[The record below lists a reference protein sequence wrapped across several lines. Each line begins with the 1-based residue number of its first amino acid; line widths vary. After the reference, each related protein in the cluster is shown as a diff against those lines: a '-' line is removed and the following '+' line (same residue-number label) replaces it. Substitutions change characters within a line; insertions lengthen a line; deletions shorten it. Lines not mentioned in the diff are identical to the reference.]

1 MTQAFQS
8 PGFAALAADRAVETR
23 LVDERWQAVAWDLS
37 TDRRRV
43 VTDRPEG
50 VHLSEIEP
58 DGDAIWWFDAD
69 SAGEGRWRREPFTG
83 AADDS
88 GGTDGSGTP
97 NRSGT
102 ANGPGTAD
110 GEALHGVPPGRAY
123 GVAFDRTGALAA
135 VAVGV
140 DGASHCYVG
149 PPAGEARLIG
159 SVPGYLG
166 LADLSPDGRLL
177 ALGGRP
183 DGDDAVVLWPTDAQ
197 AAPRAGGRTDSP
209 AARPLRLA
217 GDRRLR
223 LWPIEFN
230 PLALLE
236 PELLLVVEEDERYT
250 VATWRAGPGLRRCP
264 GLSFDS
270 QISAGWYRGPRG
282 VLIQHEQA
290 GRSRLLVA
298 DLGPRPGR
306 TAPQQEAPQQEAPQQ
321 GAPQRP
327 VDRRPAAQAPP
338 VREIRTPGGTIHDL
352 SCAPDGTLHCVWS
365 RESTPPR
372 PLVLRPGAEN
382 AHHLDPDQDD
392 TSRSRRWT
400 PRPYGRIHSF
410 VSTPAGRGPWPTLF
424 LVHGGPATHDRDS
437 YDPRVNAL
445 VGRGYAVVRTNYR
458 GSTGY
463 GARWQHEY
471 GHRVGLAQI
480 EDLAAVRAEL
490 VADGTALAE
499 RTGLCGFSWGGY
511 LTLLAMGAQPELWSL
526 GMAAQPIADYPAAY
540 RATTPALRELDRQLF
555 GGTPDEVPER
565 YRAADPRSYVHR
577 VRSPVLL
584 VASRT
589 DERCPPDQVAR
600 YAADL
605 RRRAVPHELLWVD
618 GGHYSRRTAD
628 HRSVLAAMVRFA
640 EHAWPAPLPRSPR
653 GDRPEAPA
661 EPMEG
666 GEQP

>member
-23 LVDERWQAVAWDLS
+23 LVDERWQAVAWDLR
-37 TDRRRV
+37 TGRRRV

-58 DGDAIWWFDAD
+58 DGDAVWWFDAD
-69 SAGEGRWRREPFTG
+69 HAGEGRWRREPF
-83 AADDS
+83 A
-88 GGTDGSGTP
+88 GGP
-97 NRSGT
+97 
-102 ANGPGTAD
+102 A
-110 GEALHGVPPGRAY
+110 GEALHGVPRGRAY

-159 SVPGYLG
+159 SAPGYLG

-177 ALGGRP
+177 ALAGQP
-183 DGDDAVVLWPTDAQ
+183 DGDDAVVLWPT
-197 AAPRAGGRTDSP
+197 
-209 AARPLRLA
+209 AARADDETDGSAHGLPGARPDGPLRIA
-217 GDRRLR
+217 GNRGLR

-230 PLALLE
+230 PLAVPE
-236 PELLLVVEEDERYT
+236 PELLLVVEEEERYT
-250 VATWRAGPGLRRCP
+250 LATWSADTGLRRHP
-264 GLSFDS
+264 GLSFDA
-270 QISAGWYRGPRG
+270 QITAGWYQGPRG
-282 VLIQHEQA
+282 VLIQHERA
-290 GRSRLLVA
+290 GRSRLLLA
-298 DLGPRPGR
+298 DLDPPDGPGA
-306 TAPQQEAPQQEAPQQ
+306 TARRAARKQEGTRQETAWQGTGDQEPEPARRAPS
-321 GAPQRP
+321 
-327 VDRRPAAQAPP
+327 
-338 VREIRTPGGTIHDL
+338 VRGISTPGGTIHDL

-372 PLVLRPGAEN
+372 PLVLRPGTEV
-382 AHHLDPDQDD
+382 AHHPGPDHDG
-392 TSRSRRWT
+392 TSRTRRWT
-400 PRPYGRIHSF
+400 TRPYGRIHSF
-410 VSTPAGRGPWPTLF
+410 VSTPAGPGPWPTLF

-437 YDPRVNAL
+437 YDPRVNVL
-445 VGRGYAVVRTNYR
+445 VEQGYAVVRTNYR

-480 EDLAAVRAEL
+480 EDLAAVRADL

-511 LTLLAMGAQPELWSL
+511 LALLAMGAQPDLWSL

-540 RATTPALRELDRQLF
+540 RTTTPALRALDRQLF

-565 YRAADPRSYVHR
+565 YRAADPRSYVHQ

-605 RRRAVPHELLWVD
+605 GRLAVPHELLWVD

-628 HRSVLAAMVRFA
+628 HRSVLTAMVRFA
-640 EHAWPAPLPRSPR
+640 RRSWPAPLPRPPR
-653 GDRPEAPA
+653 GDRPGVPA
-661 EPMEG
+661 ESMEG

>member
-23 LVDERWQAVAWDLS
+23 LVEERWQAVAWDLG
-37 TDRRRV
+37 TGRRRV

-58 DGDAIWWFDAD
+58 DGEAIWWFDAD
-69 SAGEGRWRREPFTG
+69 SAGEGRWWREPFAGGTG
-83 AADDS
+83 GAGGA
-88 GGTDGSGTP
+88 GGTDGTG
-97 NRSGT
+97 G
-102 ANGPGTAD
+102 A
-110 GEALHGVPPGRAY
+110 ALHGVPPGRAY

-149 PPAGEARLIG
+149 PPAGEARLVG
-159 SVPGYLG
+159 SAPGYLS

-183 DGDDAVVLWPTDAQ
+183 DGDDSVVLWPTDTRPDAQ
-197 AAPRAGGRTDSP
+197 HDTPVDG
-209 AARPLRLA
+209 PLRLA
-217 GDRRLR
+217 GNRRLR

-230 PLALLE
+230 PLAVHE
-236 PELLLVVEEDERYT
+236 PELLLVAEEDERYT
-250 VATWRAGPGLRRCP
+250 VATWRASTGLRRHP

-270 QISAGWYRGPRG
+270 QISAGWYQGPRG
-282 VLIQHEQA
+282 VLIQHERA
-290 GRSRLLVA
+290 GRSRLLLA
-298 DLGPRPGR
+298 DLDPPPG
-306 TAPQQEAPQQEAPQQ
+306 QEATRVQTHVQAHAQSRVQSHAQPRVQE
-321 GAPQRP
+321 
-327 VDRRPAAQAPP
+327 
-338 VREIRTPGGTIHDL
+338 ISTPGGTIHDL

-372 PLVLRPGAEN
+372 PLVLRPGTAT
-382 AHHLDPDQDD
+382 ADHPDPDGGD
-392 TSRSRRWT
+392 TSRTRRWT

-410 VSTPAGRGPWPTLF
+410 VSTPAGPGPWPTLF

-445 VGRGYAVVRTNYR
+445 VDRGYAVVRTNYR

-511 LTLLAMGAQPELWSL
+511 LALLAMGAQPELWSL
-526 GMAAQPIADYPAAY
+526 GMAAQPIADYPATY
-540 RATTPALRELDRQLF
+540 RTTTPALRELDRQLF

-565 YRAADPRSYVHR
+565 YRAADPRTYVHQ

-605 RRRAVPHELLWVD
+605 RRLAVPHELLWVD

-640 EHAWPAPLPRSPR
+640 EHAWPPPLPPPPR
-653 GDRPEAPA
+653 GDRPGVPA
-661 EPMEG
+661 ESMEG

>member
-1 MTQAFQS
+1 MSQAFQS

-23 LVDERWQAVAWDLS
+23 LVEERWQAVAWDLG
-37 TDRRRV
+37 TGRRRV
-43 VTDRPEG
+43 VTDRPGG

-58 DGDAIWWFDAD
+58 DGGAIWWFDAD
-69 SAGEGRWRREPFTG
+69 STGEGRWRREPFAGG
-83 AADDS
+83 A
-88 GGTDGSGTP
+88 G
-97 NRSGT
+97 
-102 ANGPGTAD
+102 
-110 GEALHGVPPGRAY
+110 GEALHGVPAGRAY

-140 DGASHCYVG
+140 DDASHCYVG

-159 SVPGYLG
+159 SAPGYLS

-177 ALGGRP
+177 ALSGQP
-183 DGDDAVVLWPTDAQ
+183 DGDDAVVLRSTDA
-197 AAPRAGGRTDSP
+197 RAGG
-209 AARPLRLA
+209 PLRLP
-217 GDRRLR
+217 GNHRVR

-230 PLALLE
+230 PLAPLE
-236 PELLLVVEEDERYT
+236 PELLLVVEEDDRYT
-250 VATWRAGPGLRRCP
+250 VATWRAGTGLRRHP
-264 GLSFDS
+264 LLSFDS
-270 QISAGWYRGPRG
+270 QITAGWYQGPRG
-282 VLIQHEQA
+282 VLIQHERA
-290 GRSRLLVA
+290 GRSRLLRAELDPPSTARGPA
-298 DLGPRPGR
+298 D
-306 TAPQQEAPQQEAPQQ
+306 
-321 GAPQRP
+321 
-327 VDRRPAAQAPP
+327 QAPP
-338 VREIRTPGGTIHDL
+338 AREISTPGGTIHDL

-372 PLVLRPGAEN
+372 PLVLRPGTPDA
-382 AHHLDPDQDD
+382 ADDPGPDD
-392 TSRSRRWT
+392 GDASRTRRWT

-410 VSTPAGRGPWPTLF
+410 VSTPAGDGPWPTLF

-437 YDPRVNAL
+437 YDPRVNVL
-445 VGRGYAVVRTNYR
+445 VEQGYAVVRTNYR

-463 GARWQHEY
+463 GARWQHDY

-511 LTLLAMGAQPELWSL
+511 LALLAMGAQPELWSL

-540 RATTPALRELDRQLF
+540 RTTTPALRELDRQLF

-589 DERCPPDQVAR
+589 DERCPPEQVAR

-605 RRRAVPHELLWVD
+605 RRLAVPHELLWVD

-640 EHAWPAPLPRSPR
+640 GHAWSPPLPRAPR
-653 GDRPEAPA
+653 GGRPEGPVDPA
-661 EPMEG
+661 EG

>member
-23 LVDERWQAVAWDLS
+23 LVEERWQAVAWDLR
-37 TDRRRV
+37 TGRRRV

-83 AADDS
+83 GA
-88 GGTDGSGTP
+88 G
-97 NRSGT
+97 
-102 ANGPGTAD
+102 
-110 GEALHGVPPGRAY
+110 GEALHGVPRGRAY

-140 DGASHCYVG
+140 DGDSHCYVG
-149 PPAGEARLIG
+149 PPAGEARPIG
-159 SVPGYLG
+159 SAPGYLS

-183 DGDDAVVLWPTDAQ
+183 DGDDAVVLWPTDAEES
-197 AAPRAGGRTDSP
+197 PRADG
-209 AARPLRLA
+209 PLRLA
-217 GDRRLR
+217 GHGRLR

-230 PLALLE
+230 PLAAAE

-250 VATWRAGPGLRRCP
+250 VATWRAGAGLRGYP

-270 QISAGWYRGPRG
+270 QISAGWYRGPRE
-282 VLIQHEQA
+282 VLIQHERA
-290 GRSRLLVA
+290 GRSRLLLA
-298 DLGPRPGR
+298 DLGP
-306 TAPQQEAPQQEAPQQ
+306 
-321 GAPQRP
+321 
-327 VDRRPAAQAPP
+327 PAAPAGADELPCP
-338 VREIRTPGGTIHDL
+338 VREISTPGGTIHDL

-372 PLVLRPGAEN
+372 PLVLRPDAE
-382 AHHLDPDQDD
+382 AADQPDPDGGDL
-392 TSRSRRWT
+392 SRSRRWT

-410 VSTPAGRGPWPTLF
+410 VSTPAGPGPWPTLF

-437 YDPRVNAL
+437 YDPRVNVL
-445 VGRGYAVVRTNYR
+445 VDHGYAVVRTNYR

-511 LTLLAMGAQPELWSL
+511 LTLLAMGAQPRLWSL

-540 RATTPALRELDRQLF
+540 RTTTPALRELDRQLF

-565 YRAADPRSYVHR
+565 YRAADPRSYVHQ

-589 DERCPPDQVAR
+589 DERCPPEQVAR

-605 RRRAVPHELLWVD
+605 RRLTVPHELLWVD

-640 EHAWPAPLPRSPR
+640 GQAWSAPLPRAPR
-653 GDRPEAPA
+653 GDRPEGSVQ
-661 EPMEG
+661 PMEG

>member
-23 LVDERWQAVAWDLS
+23 LVEERWQAVAWDRR

-58 DGDAIWWFDAD
+58 DGEAIWWFDSD
-69 SAGEGRWRREPFTG
+69 GAGEGRWWREPFMGG
-83 AADDS
+83 A
-88 GGTDGSGTP
+88 
-97 NRSGT
+97 R
-102 ANGPGTAD
+102 GP
-110 GEALHGVPPGRAY
+110 ALHGVPPGRAY

-135 VAVGV
+135 VAVGTG
-140 DGASHCYVG
+140 DASHCYVG
-149 PPAGEARLIG
+149 PPAGEARPIG
-159 SVPGYLG
+159 SAPGYLG

-177 ALGGRP
+177 ALAGRP
-183 DGDDAVVLWPTDAQ
+183 DGDDAVLLWPTDSTPPG
-197 AAPRAGGRTDSP
+197 APDSAP
-209 AARPLRLA
+209 EGATRLA
-217 GDRRLR
+217 GSSRLR

-230 PLALLE
+230 PLAVHE
-236 PELLLVVEEDERYT
+236 PELLLVIEEDERYS
-250 VATWRAGPGLRRCP
+250 VATWRAASGLRRHP
-264 GLSFDS
+264 ELSFDS
-270 QISAGWYRGPRG
+270 QISAGWYGGPHG
-282 VLIQHEQA
+282 VLIQHERA
-290 GRSRLLVA
+290 GRSRLLLA
-298 DLGPRPGR
+298 DLGPPVEPSSP
-306 TAPQQEAPQQEAPQQ
+306 APA
-321 GAPQRP
+321 
-327 VDRRPAAQAPP
+327 
-338 VREIRTPGGTIHDL
+338 REIGTPGGTIHDL

-372 PLVLRPGAEN
+372 PLVLRPGAEEP
-382 AHHLDPDQDD
+382 HHHAPDHAPEPADD
-392 TSRSRRWT
+392 TRRSRRWT

-410 VSTPAGRGPWPTLF
+410 VTTPAGPGPWPTLF

-445 VGRGYAVVRTNYR
+445 VGHGYAVVRTNYR

-463 GARWQHEY
+463 GPGWQHDY

-490 VADGTALAE
+490 VADGTARAD

-511 LTLLAMGAQPELWSL
+511 LTLLALGAQPELWTL
-526 GMAAQPIADYPAAY
+526 GMAAQPIADYPATY
-540 RATTPALRELDRQLF
+540 RTTTPALREVDRQLF

-589 DERCPPDQVAR
+589 DERCPPEQVAG

-605 RRRAVPHELLWVD
+605 HRLAVPHELLWVD

-628 HRSVLAAMVRFA
+628 HRSVLEAMVRFA
-640 EHAWPAPLPRSPR
+640 GLAWPAPLPRTPR
-653 GDRPEAPA
+653 GGRPGAPTD
-661 EPMEG
+661 PMEG

>member
-8 PGFAALAADRAVETR
+8 PGFAALAGDRAVETR
-23 LVDERWQAVAWDLS
+23 LVDERWQAVAWDLG
-37 TDRRRV
+37 TGRRRV

-69 SAGEGRWRREPFTG
+69 GAGEGRWRREPFAG
-83 AADDS
+83 GS
-88 GGTDGSGTP
+88 GGSG
-97 NRSGT
+97 
-102 ANGPGTAD
+102 
-110 GEALHGVPPGRAY
+110 GEALHGVPRGRAY

-135 VAVGV
+135 VVVGV
-140 DGASHCYVG
+140 DGGSHCYLG
-149 PPAGEARLIG
+149 PPGGEARLIG
-159 SVPGYLG
+159 SAPGYLS

-177 ALGGRP
+177 VLGGRP
-183 DGDDAVVLWPTDAQ
+183 DGDDAVVLLPADAR
-197 AAPRAGGRTDSP
+197 AAG
-209 AARPLRLA
+209 PLRLA
-217 GDRRLR
+217 GHRRRR

-230 PLALLE
+230 PLAALE
-236 PELLLVVEEDERYT
+236 PELLVVVEEDERYT
-250 VATWRAGPGLRRCP
+250 VATWRAGAGLTGYP

-270 QISAGWYRGPRG
+270 QISAGWYQGPRG
-282 VLIQHEQA
+282 VLIQHERA
-290 GRSRLLVA
+290 GRSRLLLA
-298 DLGPRPGR
+298 DLDPAAGRAPKRQGTAGPG
-306 TAPQQEAPQQEAPQQ
+306 TV
-321 GAPQRP
+321 G
-327 VDRRPAAQAPP
+327 RRPAGHDPSEQSPPAQ
-338 VREIRTPGGTIHDL
+338 EISTPGGTIHDL

-372 PLVLRPGAEN
+372 LLVLRPGTSVA
-382 AHHLDPDQDD
+382 PDLEADRGD
-392 TSRSRRWT
+392 ISRSRRWT
-400 PRPYGRIHSF
+400 PRPYGPIHSF
-410 VSTPAGRGPWPTLF
+410 VSTPAGQGPWPTLF

-445 VGRGYAVVRTNYR
+445 VDQGYAVVRTNYR

-511 LTLLAMGAQPELWSL
+511 LTLLALGAQPDLWSL
-526 GMAAQPIADYPAAY
+526 GMAAQPIADYPAVY
-540 RATTPALRELDRQLF
+540 RTTTPALRELDRQLF

-565 YRAADPRSYVHR
+565 YRAADPRAYVR
-577 VRSPVLL
+577 QVRSPVLL

-589 DERCPPDQVAR
+589 DERCPPEQVAG
-600 YAADL
+600 YADDL
-605 RRRAVPHELLWVD
+605 RRLAVPHELLWVD

-640 EHAWPAPLPRSPR
+640 GHAWPAPLPRTPR

-661 EPMEG
+661 DPLEG

>member
-23 LVDERWQAVAWDLS
+23 LVDDRWQAVAWDLG
-37 TDRRRV
+37 TGRRRV
-43 VTDRPEG
+43 VTDRPGG

-58 DGDAIWWFDAD
+58 DGGAIWWFDAD
-69 SAGEGRWRREPFTG
+69 AAGEGRWLREPFAG
-83 AADDS
+83 GEPGGEAD
-88 GGTDGSGTP
+88 GGTAG
-97 NRSGT
+97 
-102 ANGPGTAD
+102 
-110 GEALHGVPPGRAY
+110 GEALHGVPRGRPY

-140 DGASHCYVG
+140 DGVSHCYVG
-149 PPAGEARLIG
+149 PPAGEARPVA
-159 SVPGYLG
+159 SAPGYLS

-183 DGDDAVVLWPTDAQ
+183 DGDDAVVLWPTE
-197 AAPRAGGRTDSP
+197 
-209 AARPLRLA
+209 ARPEARTRAWPGAPQRLA
-217 GDRRLR
+217 GNRRLR

-230 PLALLE
+230 PLALRE
-236 PELLLVVEEDERYT
+236 PELLLVVEQDERYA
-250 VATWRAGPGLRRCP
+250 VATWRAGEGLRRYP
-264 GLSFDS
+264 GLSFDTE
-270 QISAGWYRGPRG
+270 ISAGWYRGPRG

-290 GRSRLLVA
+290 GRSRLLLA
-298 DLGPRPGR
+298 DLGPPAGR
-306 TAPQQEAPQQEAPQQ
+306 GTPE
-321 GAPQRP
+321 
-327 VDRRPAAQAPP
+327 
-338 VREIRTPGGTIHDL
+338 REPSARELRTPGGTIHDL
-352 SCAPDGTLHCVWS
+352 SSAPDGTLHCVWS

-372 PLVLRPGAEN
+372 PLVLRPGTEPADDSAPER
-382 AHHLDPDQDD
+382 DD
-392 TSRSRRWT
+392 TSRTRRWT

-410 VSTPAGRGPWPTLF
+410 VSTPAGPGPWPTLF

-445 VGRGYAVVRTNYR
+445 VGEGYAVVRTNYR

-511 LTLLAMGAQPELWSL
+511 LALLALGAQPELWSL

-540 RATTPALRELDRQLF
+540 RGTTPALRELDRQLF
-555 GGTPDEVPER
+555 GGTPEEVPER

-605 RRRAVPHELLWVD
+605 SRLAVPHELLWVD

-640 EHAWPAPLPRSPR
+640 GRAWPAPAPRTPR
-653 GDRPEAPA
+653 GDRPGGPA
-661 EPMEG
+661 EPVEG

>member
-8 PGFAALAADRAVETR
+8 PGFAALAAGRAVETR
-23 LVDERWQAVAWDLS
+23 LVEERWQAVAWDLG
-37 TDRRRV
+37 TGLRRV
-43 VTDRPEG
+43 VTDRPDG

-69 SAGEGRWRREPFTG
+69 GAGEGRWRRTPFTG
-83 AADDS
+83 AAN
-88 GGTDGSGTP
+88 GAAQHDG
-97 NRSGT
+97 
-102 ANGPGTAD
+102 ALH
-110 GEALHGVPPGRAY
+110 GEALHGVPRGRAY

-140 DGASHCYVG
+140 GDTSHCYVG
-149 PPAGEARLIG
+149 PPTGRARLIG
-159 SVPGYLG
+159 SAPGYLG

-183 DGDDAVVLWPTDAQ
+183 DGDDAVVLWPAD
-197 AAPRAGGRTDSP
+197 
-209 AARPLRLA
+209 ARPDAPA
-217 GDRRLR
+217 GAPLTLPGDGRLR

-230 PLALLE
+230 PRALRE
-236 PELLLVVEEDERYT
+236 PELLLVAEEDERYT
-250 VATWRAGPGLRRCP
+250 VATWRADEGLRRYP
-264 GLSFDS
+264 EPAFDA
-270 QISAGWYRGPRG
+270 QISAGWYGGPRG
-282 VLIQHEQA
+282 VLIQHERA
-290 GRSRLLVA
+290 GRSRLLLA
-298 DLGPRPGR
+298 DLGP
-306 TAPQQEAPQQEAPQQ
+306 
-321 GAPQRP
+321 
-327 VDRRPAAQAPP
+327 PAGQPPP
-338 VREIRTPGGTIHDL
+338 VREVRTPGGTIHDL

-372 PLVLRPGAEN
+372 PLVLRPGEEPADLPGPERED
-382 AHHLDPDQDD
+382 A
-392 TSRSRRWT
+392 SRSARWT

-410 VSTPAGRGPWPTLF
+410 VSAPAGPGPWPTLF

-445 VGRGYAVVRTNYR
+445 VGQGYAVVRSNYR

-463 GARWQHEY
+463 GARWQHDY

-511 LTLLAMGAQPELWSL
+511 LALLAMGAQPELWSL

-540 RATTPALRELDRQLF
+540 RTTTPALRELDRELF
-555 GGTPDEVPER
+555 GGTPEEVPER
-565 YRAADPRSYVHR
+565 YRAADPRSYVHQ

-589 DERCPPDQVAR
+589 DERCPPGQVAR

-605 RRRAVPHELLWVD
+605 RRLSVPHELLWVD

-640 EHAWPAPLPRSPR
+640 GRAWPAPLPRAPR
-653 GDRPEAPA
+653 GDRPEGSA
-661 EPMEG
+661 ESSEG

>member
-8 PGFAALAADRAVETR
+8 PGFAALAAGRAVETR
-23 LVDERWQAVAWDLS
+23 LVEERWQAVAWDVEAG
-37 TDRRRV
+37 RRRV
-43 VTDRPEG
+43 VTDRPDG

-58 DGDAIWWFDAD
+58 DGGAIWWFDAD
-69 SAGEGRWRREPFTG
+69 SAGEGRWRREPF
-83 AADDS
+83 A
-88 GGTDGSGTP
+88 GGT
-97 NRSGT
+97 
-102 ANGPGTAD
+102 A
-110 GEALHGVPPGRAY
+110 GEALHGVPRGRPY

-140 DGASHCYVG
+140 GGDSRCYLG
-149 PPAGEARLIG
+149 PPSGEARLVG
-159 SVPGYLG
+159 SAPGYLS

-177 ALGGRP
+177 ALGGSP
-183 DGDDAVVLWPTDAQ
+183 DGDDAVVLWPTGTGAD
-197 AAPRAGGRTDSP
+197 G
-209 AARPLRLA
+209 PLRLP
-217 GDRRLR
+217 GDGGTR

-230 PLALLE
+230 PFAVLE
-236 PELLLVVEEDERYT
+236 PELLLVVEEDERYA
-250 VATWRAGPGLRRCP
+250 VATWRAGAGLRRYP

-282 VLIQHEQA
+282 VLVQHERA
-290 GRSRLLVA
+290 GRSRLLLAELPAGVSTDPSPDVSA
-298 DLGPRPGR
+298 GLSPDVPVGLSPDVPARFPAEPG
-306 TAPQQEAPQQEAPQQ
+306 
-321 GAPQRP
+321 
-327 VDRRPAAQAPP
+327 AAGQAPP
-338 VREIRTPGGTIHDL
+338 VRELRTPGGTIHDL
-352 SCAPDGTLHCVWS
+352 SCAPDGALHCVWS

-372 PLVLRPGAEN
+372 PLVLRPGGEPADHPGLE
-382 AHHLDPDQDD
+382 QDD
-392 TSRSRRWT
+392 PGQDGPEQDGTSRSPRWT

-445 VGRGYAVVRTNYR
+445 VGEGYAVVRTNYR

-490 VADGTALAE
+490 VADGTALAG

-511 LTLLAMGAQPELWSL
+511 LALLALGAQPELWSL

-540 RATTPALRELDRQLF
+540 RTTTPALRELDRRLF

-565 YRAADPRSYVHR
+565 YRAADPRSYVHQ

-589 DERCPPDQVAR
+589 DERCPPGQVAR

-605 RRRAVPHELLWVD
+605 RRLAVPHELLWVD

-640 EHAWPAPLPRSPR
+640 GQAWPAPLPRTPR
-653 GDRPEAPA
+653 GDRSEVPA
-661 EPMEG
+661 ELTEG

>member
-1 MTQAFQS
+1 MSQAFQS
-8 PGFAALAADRAVETR
+8 PGFAALAAGRAVETR
-23 LVDERWQAVAWDLS
+23 LVDDRWQAVAWDLG
-37 TDRRRV
+37 TGRRRV
-43 VTDRPEG
+43 VTDRPGG

-58 DGDAIWWFDAD
+58 DGGAIWWFDAD
-69 SAGEGRWRREPFTG
+69 GAGVGRWRREPFAGG
-83 AADDS
+83 A
-88 GGTDGSGTP
+88 G
-97 NRSGT
+97 
-102 ANGPGTAD
+102 
-110 GEALHGVPPGRAY
+110 GEALPGVPPGRAY

-140 DGASHCYVG
+140 EDASYCYVG
-149 PPAGEARLIG
+149 PPAGAARPIG
-159 SVPGYLG
+159 AVPGYLG

-177 ALGGRP
+177 ALGGQP
-183 DGDDAVVLWPTDAQ
+183 DGDDAVVLWPTGA
-197 AAPRAGGRTDSP
+197 RAGD
-209 AARPLRLA
+209 PLRL
-217 GDRRLR
+217 GGNGGSR

-230 PLALLE
+230 PLAATE

-250 VATWRAGPGLRRCP
+250 VATWRADTGLRRHP

-270 QISAGWYRGPRG
+270 QISAGWYRGPRE
-282 VLIQHEQA
+282 VLVQHERA
-290 GRSRLLVA
+290 GRSRLLLA
-298 DLGPRPGR
+298 DLGPPARPR
-306 TAPQQEAPQQEAPQQ
+306 ST
-321 GAPQRP
+321 GA
-327 VDRRPAAQAPP
+327 
-338 VREIRTPGGTIHDL
+338 REIRTPGGTIHDL

-372 PLVLRPGAEN
+372 PLVLRPGTEA
-382 AHHLDPDQDD
+382 AGHPGPDRDD
-392 TSRSRRWT
+392 TVRSRRWT
-400 PRPYGRIHSF
+400 PRSYGRIHSF
-410 VSTPAGRGPWPTLF
+410 VSTPAGPGPWPVLF

-445 VGRGYAVVRTNYR
+445 VDHGYAVVRTNYR

-463 GARWQHEY
+463 GARWQHAY

-540 RATTPALRELDRQLF
+540 RGTTPALRELDRQLF
-555 GGTPDEVPER
+555 GGSPEEVPER
-565 YRAADPRSYVHR
+565 YRVADPRAYVHQ

-589 DERCPPDQVAR
+589 DERCPPGQVAG

-605 RRRAVPHELLWVD
+605 RRLAVPHELLWVD

-640 EHAWPAPLPRSPR
+640 GRVWPAPLPRAPR
-653 GDRPEAPA
+653 GDRPGVPA
-661 EPMEG
+661 ESTEG

>member
-23 LVDERWQAVAWDLS
+23 LVEERWQAVAWDRR

-58 DGDAIWWFDAD
+58 DGEAIWWFDSD
-69 SAGEGRWRREPFTG
+69 GAGEGRWWREPFTG
-83 AADDS
+83 GARGA
-88 GGTDGSGTP
+88 
-97 NRSGT
+97 
-102 ANGPGTAD
+102 
-110 GEALHGVPPGRAY
+110 ALHGVPPGRAY

-135 VAVGV
+135 VAVGTG
-140 DGASHCYVG
+140 DTSHCYVG
-149 PPAGEARLIG
+149 PPAGEARPIG
-159 SVPGYLG
+159 SAPGHLG

-177 ALGGRP
+177 ALGGCP
-183 DGDDAVVLWPTDAQ
+183 DGDDAVLLWPTDAPSHLPEDR
-197 AAPRAGGRTDSP
+197 APCSVPSNASSNAPAGAT
-209 AARPLRLA
+209 RLA
-217 GDRRLR
+217 GSPRLR

-230 PLALLE
+230 PLAVRE
-236 PELLLVVEEDERYT
+236 PELLLVVEEDERYS
-250 VATWRAGPGLRRCP
+250 VATWRADSGLRRHP
-264 GLSFDS
+264 ELSFDS
-270 QISAGWYRGPRG
+270 QISAGWYGGPHG
-282 VLIQHEQA
+282 VLIQHERA
-290 GRSRLLVA
+290 GRSRLLLA
-298 DLGPRPGR
+298 DLGPS
-306 TAPQQEAPQQEAPQQ
+306 
-321 GAPQRP
+321 
-327 VDRRPAAQAPP
+327 AALSPSAEPAPP
-338 VREIRTPGGTIHDL
+338 TPAREIRTPGGTIHDL

-372 PLVLRPGAEN
+372 PLVLRPGAEKPLHP
-382 AHHLDPDQDD
+382 APDPTPDHAPERDDD
-392 TSRSRRWT
+392 TRRSRRWT
-400 PRPYGRIHSF
+400 PQPYGRIHSF
-410 VSTPAGRGPWPTLF
+410 VSTPAGPGPWPTLF

-445 VGRGYAVVRTNYR
+445 VRHGYAVVRTNYR

-463 GARWQHEY
+463 GSGWQYDY

-511 LTLLAMGAQPELWSL
+511 LTLLALGAQPELWTL
-526 GMAAQPIADYPAAY
+526 GMAAQPIADYPATY
-540 RATTPALRELDRQLF
+540 RTTTPALREVDRQLF

-589 DERCPPDQVAR
+589 DERCPPEQVDR

-605 RRRAVPHELLWVD
+605 RRLAVPHELHWVD

-628 HRSVLAAMVRFA
+628 HRSVLEAMVRFA
-640 EHAWPAPLPRSPR
+640 GRAWPAPLPRTPR
-653 GDRPEAPA
+653 GDRPGAPTD
-661 EPMEG
+661 PMEG

>member
-8 PGFAALAADRAVETR
+8 PGFATLAAGRAVETR
-23 LVDERWQAVAWDLS
+23 LVEDRWQAVAWEVG

-43 VTDRPEG
+43 VTDRPGG

-58 DGDAIWWFDAD
+58 DGGAIWWFDAD
-69 SAGEGRWRREPFTG
+69 GSGEGRWRREPF
-83 AADDS
+83 A
-88 GGTDGSGTP
+88 GGTD
-97 NRSGT
+97 
-102 ANGPGTAD
+102 A
-110 GEALHGVPPGRAY
+110 EALPGVPPGRAY

-135 VAVGV
+135 VSVGV
-140 DGASHCYVG
+140 DGASHCYIG

-159 SVPGYLG
+159 SAPGYLG

-183 DGDDAVVLWPTDAQ
+183 DGDDAVLLWPAD
-197 AAPRAGGRTDSP
+197 GRPDG
-209 AARPLRLA
+209 ALRLA
-217 GDRRLR
+217 GSCRLR

-230 PLALLE
+230 PLAAAG
-236 PELLLVVEEDERYT
+236 PELLLVVEEEERYT
-250 VATWRAGPGLRRCP
+250 VATWRADTGLRRRP

-270 QISAGWYRGPRG
+270 QITAGWYQGPRG
-282 VLIQHEQA
+282 VLIQHERA
-290 GRSRLLVA
+290 GRSRLLLA
-298 DLGPRPGR
+298 DLGPPDGRGPAGR
-306 TAPQQEAPQQEAPQQ
+306 TPST
-321 GAPQRP
+321 
-327 VDRRPAAQAPP
+327 
-338 VREIRTPGGTIHDL
+338 REIGTPGGTIHDL
-352 SCAPDGTLHCVWS
+352 SSAPDGTLHCVWS

-372 PLVLRPGAEN
+372 PLVLRPGAE
-382 AHHLDPDQDD
+382 AADVPDPDGGGTDR
-392 TSRSRRWT
+392 SRSRRWT
-400 PRPYGRIHSF
+400 PRAYGRIHSF
-410 VSTPAGRGPWPTLF
+410 VSTPAGPGPWPTLF

-437 YDPRVNAL
+437 YDPRVNVL
-445 VGRGYAVVRTNYR
+445 VEHGYAVVRTNYR

-463 GARWQHEY
+463 GARWQHDY

-480 EDLAAVRAEL
+480 EDLAAVRADL
-490 VADGTALAE
+490 VADGTALAA

-526 GMAAQPIADYPAAY
+526 GLAAQPIADYPDAY
-540 RATTPALRELDRQLF
+540 RTTTPALRELDRELF
-555 GGTPDEVPER
+555 GGSPEDVPER
-565 YRAADPRSYVHR
+565 YRAADPRAYVHR

-584 VASRT
+584 IASRT
-589 DERCPPDQVAR
+589 DERCPPGQVAR

-605 RRRAVPHELLWVD
+605 RRLAVPHEVLWVD

-640 EHAWPAPLPRSPR
+640 GRVWPAPPLRAPR
-653 GDRPEAPA
+653 GDGPGGPD

>member
-8 PGFAALAADRAVETR
+8 PGFAALAPGRAVETR
-23 LVDERWQAVAWDLS
+23 LVEERWQAVAWDVA

-58 DGDAIWWFDAD
+58 DGEAIWWFDAD
-69 SAGEGRWRREPFTG
+69 DAGEGRWRREPFAGG
-83 AADDS
+83 A
-88 GGTDGSGTP
+88 G
-97 NRSGT
+97 
-102 ANGPGTAD
+102 
-110 GEALHGVPPGRAY
+110 GEALHSVPRGRAY

-140 DGASHCYVG
+140 GDASHCYVG

-159 SVPGYLG
+159 AAPGYLG

-183 DGDDAVVLWPTDAQ
+183 DGEDAVVLWPTAGRADDR
-197 AAPRAGGRTDSP
+197 AAGRADDRADDRADGPRQ
-209 AARPLRLA
+209 LA
-217 GDRRLR
+217 GNHRLR

-230 PLALLE
+230 PLAKAE
-236 PELLLVVEEDERYT
+236 PELLLVVEDQERYT
-250 VATWRAGPGLRRCP
+250 VATWRASTGLHRYP

-270 QISAGWYRGPRG
+270 QITAGWYRGPRD
-282 VLIQHEQA
+282 VLIQHERA
-290 GRSRLLVA
+290 GSSRLLLA
-298 DLGPRPGR
+298 DLDPAQGQEPARRGQPGR
-306 TAPQQEAPQQEAPQQ
+306 APTERAPS
-321 GAPQRP
+321 
-327 VDRRPAAQAPP
+327 
-338 VREIRTPGGTIHDL
+338 VREIRTPGGTVHDL

-372 PLVLRPGAEN
+372 PLVLRPDADT
-382 AHHLDPDQDD
+382 AHVLAPGEDG
-392 TSRSRRWT
+392 TSRGRRWT

-410 VSTPAGRGPWPTLF
+410 VSTPAGPGPWPTLF

-445 VGRGYAVVRTNYR
+445 VDHGYAVVRTNYR

-463 GARWQHEY
+463 GPRWQHEY

-511 LTLLAMGAQPELWSL
+511 LTLLALGAQPQLWSL

-555 GGTPDEVPER
+555 GGTPEEVPER

-589 DERCPPDQVAR
+589 DERCPPEQVAD

-605 RRRAVPHELLWVD
+605 RRLAVPHELLWVD

-640 EHAWPAPLPRSPR
+640 GLAWPPPLPRPPR
-653 GDRPEAPA
+653 GDRPGVPA
-661 EPMEG
+661 ESTEG

>member
-23 LVDERWQAVAWDLS
+23 LVEERWQAVAWDLG
-37 TDRRRV
+37 TGRRRV
-43 VTDRPEG
+43 VTDRPGG

-58 DGDAIWWFDAD
+58 DGEAIWWFDTD

-83 AADDS
+83 AANGSD
-88 GGTDGSGTP
+88 GTDGS
-97 NRSGT
+97 
-102 ANGPGTAD
+102 
-110 GEALHGVPPGRAY
+110 ALLGVPPGRPY

-140 DGASHCYVG
+140 DDTSHCYVG

-159 SVPGYLG
+159 SAPGYLG

-183 DGDDAVVLWPTDAQ
+183 DGDDAVVLWPTDA
-197 AAPRAGGRTDSP
+197 RADGR
-209 AARPLRLA
+209 LRLA
-217 GDRRLR
+217 GDRRRR

-230 PLALLE
+230 PLAISE

-250 VATWRAGPGLRRCP
+250 VATWRAGTGLRGYP

-270 QISAGWYRGPRG
+270 QITAGWYRGPRG
-282 VLIQHEQA
+282 VLIQHERA
-290 GRSRLLVA
+290 GRSRLLLA
-298 DLGPRPGR
+298 DLGLPAAPGP
-306 TAPQQEAPQQEAPQQ
+306 TAPGPTEPGPTEPGPTA
-321 GAPQRP
+321 
-327 VDRRPAAQAPP
+327 RRQAEHAPP
-338 VREIRTPGGTIHDL
+338 VREISTPGGTIHDL
-352 SCAPDGTLHCVWS
+352 SCAPDGALHCVWS

-372 PLVLRPGAEN
+372 PLVLRPGTQPAD
-382 AHHLDPDQDD
+382 HPGPDRDD

-410 VSTPAGRGPWPTLF
+410 VSTPAGPGPWPTLF

-445 VGRGYAVVRTNYR
+445 VGRGFAVVRTNYR

-463 GARWQHEY
+463 GARWQHDY

-490 VADGTALAE
+490 VADGTALAR

-540 RATTPALRELDRQLF
+540 RATTPALRALDRQLF
-555 GGTPDEVPER
+555 GGTPEEVPER

-589 DERCPPDQVAR
+589 DERCPPDQVAG

-605 RRRAVPHELLWVD
+605 RRLAVPYELLWVD

-640 EHAWPAPLPRSPR
+640 ERAWPAPLPRPPR
-653 GDRPEAPA
+653 GDRPGVPA

>member
-8 PGFAALAADRAVETR
+8 PGFAALAPDRAVETR
-23 LVDERWQAVAWDLS
+23 LVEERWQAVAWNLG
-37 TDRRRV
+37 TNRRRV

-58 DGDAIWWFDAD
+58 DGEAIWWFDD
-69 SAGEGRWRREPFTG
+69 DGAGEGRWRREPFAGG
-83 AADDS
+83 A
-88 GGTDGSGTP
+88 G
-97 NRSGT
+97 
-102 ANGPGTAD
+102 
-110 GEALHGVPPGRAY
+110 GEALHAVPHGRAY

-149 PPAGEARLIG
+149 PPAGEARLVG
-159 SVPGYLG
+159 AAPGYLG

-183 DGDDAVVLWPTDAQ
+183 DGADAVVLWPTDT
-197 AAPRAGGRTDSP
+197 RADG
-209 AARPLRLA
+209 PLRLA
-217 GDRRLR
+217 GNPGLR

-230 PLALLE
+230 PLAEPE
-236 PELLLVVEEDERYT
+236 PELLLVVEEQERYT
-250 VATWRAGPGLRRCP
+250 VATWRASTGLHRHP

-270 QISAGWYRGPRG
+270 QISAGWYRGPRE
-282 VLIQHEQA
+282 VLVQHERA
-290 GRSRLLVA
+290 GRSRLLLA
-298 DLGPRPGR
+298 DLDPPQEPRATPRETPGR
-306 TAPQQEAPQQEAPQQ
+306 ESTDSAPADRAPS
-321 GAPQRP
+321 
-327 VDRRPAAQAPP
+327 
-338 VREIRTPGGTIHDL
+338 VREIRTPGGTVHDL

-372 PLVLRPGAEN
+372 PLVLRPGTDAAFDLAPER
-382 AHHLDPDQDD
+382 DG

-400 PRPYGRIHSF
+400 TRPYGRIHSF

-437 YDPRVNAL
+437 YDPRVNVL
-445 VGRGYAVVRTNYR
+445 VDHGYAVVRTNYR

-499 RTGLCGFSWGGY
+499 RTGVCGFSWGGY
-511 LTLLAMGAQPELWSL
+511 LALLALGAQPELWSL
-526 GMAAQPIADYPAAY
+526 GMAAQPIADYPAAH

-555 GGTPDEVPER
+555 GGSPEEVPER

-589 DERCPPDQVAR
+589 DERCPPDQVAG

-605 RRRAVPHELLWVD
+605 RRLAVPHELLWVD

-628 HRSVLAAMVRFA
+628 HRSVLSAMVRFA
-640 EHAWPAPLPRSPR
+640 GHAWAAPLPPPPR
-653 GDRPEAPA
+653 GDRPGVPA
-661 EPMEG
+661 ESTEG

>member
-23 LVDERWQAVAWDLS
+23 LVEERWQAVAWDLR

-43 VTDRPEG
+43 VTDRPGG

-58 DGDAIWWFDAD
+58 DGEAIWWFDAD
-69 SAGEGRWRREPFTG
+69 SAGEGRWRRSPFTG
-83 AADDS
+83 GA
-88 GGTDGSGTP
+88 GGAGGE
-97 NRSGT
+97 G
-102 ANGPGTAD
+102 
-110 GEALHGVPPGRAY
+110 GEALHGVPRGRAY
-123 GVAFDRTGALAA
+123 GIAFDRTGALAA
-135 VAVGV
+135 LAVGV

-149 PPAGEARLIG
+149 PPAGAARLIG
-159 SVPGYLG
+159 SAPGYLS

-183 DGDDAVVLWPTDAQ
+183 DGDDAVLLWPTDRRTDGRTAGPLQ
-197 AAPRAGGRTDSP
+197 LAGG
-209 AARPLRLA
+209 
-217 GDRRLR
+217 RRLR

-230 PLALLE
+230 PLAVPE
-236 PELLLVVEEDERYT
+236 PELLLVVEKDERYT
-250 VATWRAGPGLRRCP
+250 VATWRAGAGLRRYP

-270 QISAGWYRGPRG
+270 QISAGWYQHQGPHG
-282 VLIQHEQA
+282 VLIQHERA
-290 GRSRLLVA
+290 GRSRLLLA
-298 DLGPRPGR
+298 DLDPAKGRSTTQHGPVSRGPVGR
-306 TAPQQEAPQQEAPQQ
+306 A
-321 GAPQRP
+321 
-327 VDRRPAAQAPP
+327 PAAQAPS

-352 SCAPDGTLHCVWS
+352 SCAPDGALHCVWS

-372 PLVLRPGAEN
+372 PLVLRPGAET
-382 AHHLDPDQDD
+382 AHRLDRAPGD

-400 PRPYGRIHSF
+400 SRPYGRIHSF

-445 VGRGYAVVRTNYR
+445 VDRGYAVVRTNYR

-511 LTLLAMGAQPELWSL
+511 LTLLALGAQPELWSL
-526 GMAAQPIADYPAAY
+526 GLAAQPIADYPAAY

-555 GGTPDEVPER
+555 GGSPDEVPER
-565 YRAADPRSYVHR
+565 YRAADPRSYVHQ

-605 RRRAVPHELLWVD
+605 RRLAVPHELLWVD

-653 GDRPEAPA
+653 GGRPEAPA
-661 EPMEG
+661 EPTEG

>member
-23 LVDERWQAVAWDLS
+23 LVDERWQAVAWDLG
-37 TDRRRV
+37 TGRRRV
-43 VTDRPEG
+43 VTDRPGG

-69 SAGEGRWRREPFTG
+69 GAGEGRWQREPFAG
-83 AADDS
+83 
-88 GGTDGSGTP
+88 
-97 NRSGT
+97 
-102 ANGPGTAD
+102 GPGGA
-110 GEALHGVPPGRAY
+110 ALHGVPHGRAY
-123 GVAFDRTGALAA
+123 GVAFDRTGSLAA

-140 DGASHCYVG
+140 HDASHLYVG
-149 PPAGEARLIG
+149 PPAGEARPIG
-159 SVPGYLG
+159 SAPGYLG

-183 DGDDAVVLWPTDAQ
+183 DGDDAAVLWPTDAQ
-197 AAPRAGGRTDSP
+197 AGS
-209 AARPLRLA
+209 PLRLA

-230 PLALLE
+230 PLAVLE

-250 VATWRAGPGLRRCP
+250 VATWRAGAGLSRYPR
-264 GLSFDS
+264 LSFDS

-282 VLIQHEQA
+282 VLIQHERA
-290 GRSRLLVA
+290 GRSRLLLA
-298 DLGPRPGR
+298 DLDPPVGPGAARPGPAGR
-306 TAPQQEAPQQEAPQQ
+306 AAVGRAAVGRGMAGQGVNADQE
-321 GAPQRP
+321 
-327 VDRRPAAQAPP
+327 PAEQAPP
-338 VREIRTPGGTIHDL
+338 AREIDTPGGTIHDL

-372 PLVLRPGAEN
+372 PLVLRPGTEVAD
-382 AHHLDPDQDD
+382 HTDPEQGD

-410 VSTPAGRGPWPTLF
+410 VSTPVGGGPWPTLF

-445 VGRGYAVVRTNYR
+445 VGHGYAVVRTNYR

-511 LTLLAMGAQPELWSL
+511 LTLLAIGAQPELWSL
-526 GMAAQPIADYPAAY
+526 GMAAQPIADYPATY
-540 RATTPALRELDRQLF
+540 RTTTPALRELDRQLF

-565 YRAADPRSYVHR
+565 YRAADPRSYVHQ
-577 VRSPVLL
+577 VRAPVLL
-584 VASRT
+584 AASRT

-605 RRRAVPHELLWVD
+605 RRLAVPHELLWVD
-618 GGHYSRRTAD
+618 GGHYSSRTAD

-640 EHAWPAPLPRSPR
+640 GHAWPAPLPRAPR
-653 GDRPEAPA
+653 GGRPGVPA
-661 EPMEG
+661 DLTEG

>member
-8 PGFAALAADRAVETR
+8 PGFAALAGDRAVETR
-23 LVDERWQAVAWDLS
+23 LVEERWQAVAWDLR
-37 TDRRRV
+37 TGQRRV
-43 VTDRPEG
+43 VTDRPGG

-58 DGDAIWWFDAD
+58 DGEAIWWFDAD
-69 SAGEGRWRREPFTG
+69 SAGEGRWRREPFV
-83 AADDS
+83 
-88 GGTDGSGTP
+88 GGTGRGDTGGTGGAGGAG
-97 NRSGT
+97 RT
-102 ANGPGTAD
+102 ALD
-110 GEALHGVPPGRAY
+110 GVPRGRAY

-149 PPAGEARLIG
+149 PPAGRARLIG
-159 SVPGYLG
+159 SAPGYLS

-197 AAPRAGGRTDSP
+197 ADGPP
-209 AARPLRLA
+209 PLA
-217 GDRRLR
+217 GNHRLR

-230 PLALLE
+230 PLAALE
-236 PELLLVVEEDERYT
+236 PELLLVVEEDEQYT
-250 VATWRAGPGLRRCP
+250 VATWRASTGLRRYP
-264 GLSFDS
+264 RLSFDS
-270 QISAGWYRGPRG
+270 QISAGWYQGPRE
-282 VLIQHEQA
+282 VLIQHERA
-290 GRSRLLVA
+290 GRSRLLLA
-298 DLGPRPGR
+298 DLDPTDLDPPAGRGP
-306 TAPQQEAPQQEAPQQ
+306 AE
-321 GAPQRP
+321 
-327 VDRRPAAQAPP
+327 QAPP
-338 VREIRTPGGTIHDL
+338 AREISTPGGTIHDL

-372 PLVLRPGAEN
+372 PLVLHPGPEAADYPDPN
-382 AHHLDPDQDD
+382 HPDPDQGD

-410 VSTPAGRGPWPTLF
+410 VSTPEGPGPWPTLF

-445 VGRGYAVVRTNYR
+445 VGHGYAVVRTNYR

-511 LTLLAMGAQPELWSL
+511 LTLLALGAQPELWSL

-565 YRAADPRSYVHR
+565 YRAADPRSYVHQ

-589 DERCPPDQVAR
+589 DERCPPEQVAR

-605 RRRAVPHELLWVD
+605 RRLAVPHELLWVD

-640 EHAWPAPLPRSPR
+640 EQAWPAPLPRPPR
-653 GDRPEAPA
+653 GDRPGVPA
-661 EPMEG
+661 DPLEG

>member
-1 MTQAFQS
+1 
-8 PGFAALAADRAVETR
+8 PR
-23 LVDERWQAVAWDLS
+23 
-37 TDRRRV
+37 
-43 VTDRPEG
+43 
-50 VHLSEIEP
+50 
-58 DGDAIWWFDAD
+58 
-69 SAGEGRWRREPFTG
+69 
-83 AADDS
+83 
-88 GGTDGSGTP
+88 
-97 NRSGT
+97 
-102 ANGPGTAD
+102 
-110 GEALHGVPPGRAY
+110 GRAY

-159 SVPGYLG
+159 SAPGYLS

-183 DGDDAVVLWPTDAQ
+183 DGDDAVVLWPAGAQ
-197 AAPRAGGRTDSP
+197 ADG
-209 AARPLRLA
+209 PLRFA

-230 PLALLE
+230 QLAVLE

-250 VATWRAGPGLRRCP
+250 VATWRAGAGLRRYP

-270 QISAGWYRGPRG
+270 QISAGWYQGPHG
-282 VLIQHEQA
+282 VLIQHERA
-290 GRSRLLVA
+290 GRSRLLLA
-298 DLGPRPGR
+298 DLDPPTGQGA
-306 TAPQQEAPQQEAPQQ
+306 THQGATQQ
-321 GAPQRP
+321 GS
-327 VDRRPAAQAPP
+327 VRRGPAEPGSAEQALP
-338 VREIRTPGGTIHDL
+338 VREISTPGGTIHDL

-372 PLVLRPGAEN
+372 PLVLRPGTEV
-382 AHHLDPDQDD
+382 AHHLDPDRGD

-410 VSTPAGRGPWPTLF
+410 VSTPVGQGPWPTLF

-445 VGRGYAVVRTNYR
+445 VGHGYAVVRTNYR

-540 RATTPALRELDRQLF
+540 RTTTPALRELDRQLF

-565 YRAADPRSYVHR
+565 YRAADPRSYVHQ

-605 RRRAVPHELLWVD
+605 RRLAVPHELLWVD

-640 EHAWPAPLPRSPR
+640 GHAWPAPHPRPPR
-653 GDRPEAPA
+653 GDRPEVPT

>member
-8 PGFAALAADRAVETR
+8 PGFAALAGDRAVETR
-23 LVDERWQAVAWDLS
+23 LVEDRWQAVAWDLR
-37 TDRRRV
+37 TGRRRV
-43 VTDRPEG
+43 VTDRPGG

-58 DGDAIWWFDAD
+58 DGEAVWWFDAD
-69 SAGEGRWRREPFTG
+69 SAEEGRWRREPFAG
-83 AADDS
+83 
-88 GGTDGSGTP
+88 
-97 NRSGT
+97 
-102 ANGPGTAD
+102 GPG
-110 GEALHGVPPGRAY
+110 GEALHGVPHGRAY

-140 DGASHCYVG
+140 GGASHCYVG

-159 SVPGYLG
+159 SAPGYLS

-183 DGDDAVVLWPTDAQ
+183 DGDDAVLLWPTD
-197 AAPRAGGRTDSP
+197 PRADGP
-209 AARPLRLA
+209 PRLA
-217 GDRRLR
+217 GDRRRR

-230 PLALLE
+230 PLAVAD

-250 VATWRAGPGLRRCP
+250 VATWRAGTGLRRHP
-264 GLSFDS
+264 GLSFDA
-270 QISAGWYRGPRG
+270 QISAGWYRGPRE
-282 VLIQHEQA
+282 VLIQHERA
-290 GRSRLLVA
+290 GRSRLLLA
-298 DLGPRPGR
+298 DLDPP
-306 TAPQQEAPQQEAPQQ
+306 EAAT
-321 GAPQRP
+321 
-327 VDRRPAAQAPP
+327 PARQPTSA
-338 VREIRTPGGTIHDL
+338 REIGTPGGTIHDL

-372 PLVLRPGAEN
+372 PLVLRPGGTEAAE
-382 AHHLDPDQDD
+382 HPGPDRDG
-392 TSRSRRWT
+392 TARSRRWT

-410 VSTPAGRGPWPTLF
+410 VSTPAGPGPWPTLF

-490 VADGTALAE
+490 VADGTALAG

-511 LTLLAMGAQPELWSL
+511 LALLAIGAQPELWTL

-540 RATTPALRELDRQLF
+540 RTTTPALRELDRQLF
-555 GGTPDEVPER
+555 GGTPEEVPER
-565 YRAADPRSYVHR
+565 YRAADPRAYVHQ
-577 VRSPVLL
+577 VRAPVLL

-605 RRRAVPHELLWVD
+605 RRLAVPHELLWVD

-640 EHAWPAPLPRSPR
+640 GHAWPAPLPRAPR
-653 GDRPEAPA
+653 GDRPGVPA
-661 EPMEG
+661 ELVEG

>member
-1 MTQAFQS
+1 MTHAFQS

-23 LVDERWQAVAWDLS
+23 LVDERWQAVAWDLG

-43 VTDRPEG
+43 VTDRPGG

-58 DGDAIWWFDAD
+58 HGDAVWWFDAD
-69 SAGEGRWRREPFTG
+69 NAGEGRWRREPFAGG
-83 AADDS
+83 A
-88 GGTDGSGTP
+88 G
-97 NRSGT
+97 
-102 ANGPGTAD
+102 
-110 GEALHGVPPGRAY
+110 GEALHGVPRGRAY

-135 VAVGV
+135 VVVGV

-149 PPAGEARLIG
+149 PPAGQARLIG
-159 SVPGYLG
+159 SAPGYLS

-183 DGDDAVVLWPTDAQ
+183 DGDDSVVLWPTGVQADGQTGAQ
-197 AAPRAGGRTDSP
+197 ADVQATVQTGAQADG
-209 AARPLRLA
+209 PLRIA
-217 GDRRLR
+217 GHRRLR

-230 PLALLE
+230 PLAVLE
-236 PELLLVVEEDERYT
+236 PELLLVVEEDEQYT
-250 VATWRAGPGLRRCP
+250 VATWQAGTGLRRYP

-270 QISAGWYRGPRG
+270 QISAGWYQGPRE
-282 VLIQHEQA
+282 VLIQHERA
-290 GRSRLLVA
+290 GRSRLLLA
-298 DLGPRPGR
+298 DLDPPEGQG
-306 TAPQQEAPQQEAPQQ
+306 APQQ
-321 GAPQRP
+321 GAA
-327 VDRRPAAQAPP
+327 RRGPAEQAPP
-338 VREIRTPGGTIHDL
+338 VREISTPGGTIHDL

-372 PLVLRPGAEN
+372 PLILRPGTET
-382 AHHLDPDQDD
+382 AHHPGQGLDPDQGD

-410 VSTPAGRGPWPTLF
+410 VSTPAGQGPWPTLF

-511 LTLLAMGAQPELWSL
+511 LALLAMGAQPELWSL

-540 RATTPALRELDRQLF
+540 RTTTPALRELDRQLF

-565 YRAADPRSYVHR
+565 YRAADPRSYVHQ

-605 RRRAVPHELLWVD
+605 RRLAVPHELLWVD

-628 HRSVLAAMVRFA
+628 HRSVLATMVRFA
-640 EHAWPAPLPRSPR
+640 EHAWPAPLPLPPR
-653 GDRPEAPA
+653 GDRPEVPA
-661 EPMEG
+661 ELVEG

>member
-1 MTQAFQS
+1 MTQSFQS
-8 PGFAALAADRAVETR
+8 PGFAALAGDRAVETR
-23 LVDERWQAVAWDLS
+23 LVEERWQAVAWDLG
-37 TDRRRV
+37 TDQRRV

-69 SAGEGRWRREPFTG
+69 GAGEGRWWREPFEG
-83 AADDS
+83 
-88 GGTDGSGTP
+88 
-97 NRSGT
+97 
-102 ANGPGTAD
+102 GPGGA
-110 GEALHGVPPGRAY
+110 ALHGVPRGRAY

-140 DGASHCYVG
+140 DDASHCYVG
-149 PPAGEARLIG
+149 PPAGGARLVG
-159 SVPGYLG
+159 SAPGYLS

-183 DGDDAVVLWPTDAQ
+183 DGDDAVVLWPTDARADGPPVQ
-197 AAPRAGGRTDSP
+197 LAGG
-209 AARPLRLA
+209 
-217 GDRRLR
+217 RRLR

-230 PLALLE
+230 PLAVRE

-250 VATWRAGPGLRRCP
+250 LATWRADAGLRRHP

-270 QISAGWYRGPRG
+270 EISTGWYRGPRE
-282 VLIQHEQA
+282 VLIQHERA
-290 GRSRLLVA
+290 GRSRLLLA
-298 DLGPRPGR
+298 DLLADQSDEQGP
-306 TAPQQEAPQQEAPQQ
+306 AEQKSAQ
-321 GAPQRP
+321 
-327 VDRRPAAQAPP
+327 QAPP
-338 VREIRTPGGTIHDL
+338 TREIPTPGGTIHDL

-372 PLVLRPGAEN
+372 PLLLRPDTATADHPE
-382 AHHLDPDQDD
+382 PDQGD

-400 PRPYGRIHSF
+400 ARPYGRIHSF
-410 VSTPAGRGPWPTLF
+410 VSTPAGDGPWPTLF

-437 YDPRVNAL
+437 FDPRVNAL
-445 VGRGYAVVRTNYR
+445 VGHGYAVVRTNYR

-463 GARWQHEY
+463 GAGWQHEY

-540 RATTPALRELDRQLF
+540 RTTTPALREVDRQLF
-555 GGTPDEVPER
+555 GGTPEEVPER
-565 YRAADPRSYVHR
+565 YRAADPRSYVHQ

-605 RRRAVPHELLWVD
+605 RRLALPHELLWVD

-640 EHAWPAPLPRSPR
+640 GRAWPAPLPRSTR
-653 GDRPEAPA
+653 GDRPGVPA
-661 EPMEG
+661 DPMEG
-666 GEQP
+666 GEKP

>member
-1 MTQAFQS
+1 MSQAFQS

-23 LVDERWQAVAWDLS
+23 LVDERWQAVAWDLG
-37 TDRRRV
+37 TGRRRV
-43 VTDRPEG
+43 VTDRPGG

-69 SAGEGRWRREPFTG
+69 GSGEGRWRREPFAG
-83 AADDS
+83 
-88 GGTDGSGTP
+88 
-97 NRSGT
+97 
-102 ANGPGTAD
+102 GPGGA
-110 GEALHGVPPGRAY
+110 ALHGVPPGRAY

-140 DGASHCYVG
+140 DGATHCYVG
-149 PPAGEARLIG
+149 PPAGRARLVG
-159 SVPGYLG
+159 SAPGYLS

-177 ALGGRP
+177 ALGGCP
-183 DGDDAVVLWPTDAQ
+183 DGDDAVLLWPTDGLADSE
-197 AAPRAGGRTDSP
+197 ADSRADSEAGSRPNSAPDGRTDGE
-209 AARPLRLA
+209 ADARTHGPLRIA
-217 GDRRLR
+217 GDHRRR

-230 PLALLE
+230 PLPGPE

-250 VATWRAGPGLRRCP
+250 VATWRASTGLRRHP

-270 QISAGWYRGPRG
+270 QISAGWYQGPRG
-282 VLIQHEQA
+282 VLVQHERA
-290 GRSRLLVA
+290 GRSRLLLA
-298 DLGPRPGR
+298 DLDP
-306 TAPQQEAPQQEAPQQ
+306 
-321 GAPQRP
+321 
-327 VDRRPAAQAPP
+327 PAGQAPAT
-338 VREIRTPGGTIHDL
+338 RELRTPGGTIHDL
-352 SCAPDGTLHCVWS
+352 SSAPDGTLHCVWS

-372 PLVLRPGAEN
+372 PLVLRPGAEE
-382 AHHLDPDQDD
+382 ARHPGPDQGD

-410 VSTPAGRGPWPTLF
+410 VSTPAGPGPWPTLF

-445 VGRGYAVVRTNYR
+445 VEHGYAVVRTNYR

-463 GARWQHEY
+463 GARWQHDY
-471 GHRVGLAQI
+471 GHRVGLAQV

-526 GMAAQPIADYPAAY
+526 GMAAQPIADYPATY
-540 RATTPALRELDRQLF
+540 RTTTPALREVDRQLF

-565 YRAADPRSYVHR
+565 YRAADPRAYVHR

-589 DERCPPDQVAR
+589 DERCPPGQVAG
-600 YAADL
+600 YAEDL
-605 RRRAVPHELLWVD
+605 RRLAVPHELLWVD

-640 EHAWPAPLPRSPR
+640 GHAWPPPLPRPPG
-653 GDRPEAPA
+653 GDRPEVPDD
-661 EPMEG
+661 PLEG

>member
-8 PGFAALAADRAVETR
+8 PGFAALVADRAVETR
-23 LVDERWQAVAWDLS
+23 LVEERWQAVAWDLG
-37 TDRRRV
+37 TGRRRV
-43 VTDRPEG
+43 VTDRPGG

-69 SAGEGRWRREPFTG
+69 SAGEGRWRREPFAG
-83 AADDS
+83 
-88 GGTDGSGTP
+88 
-97 NRSGT
+97 
-102 ANGPGTAD
+102 GPGGA
-110 GEALHGVPPGRAY
+110 ALHGVPRGRAY

-159 SVPGYLG
+159 SAPGYLS

-183 DGDDAVVLWPTDAQ
+183 DGDDAVVLWPTDTQ
-197 AAPRAGGRTDSP
+197 ADGQ
-209 AARPLRLA
+209 LRLA
-217 GDRRLR
+217 GGRRLR

-230 PLALLE
+230 PLAVLE

-250 VATWRAGPGLRRCP
+250 VATWRAGAGLHRYP

-270 QISAGWYRGPRG
+270 QISAGWYQGPRG
-282 VLIQHEQA
+282 VLIQHERA
-290 GRSRLLVA
+290 GRSRLLLA
-298 DLGPRPGR
+298 DLDPPTGQGV
-306 TAPQQEAPQQEAPQQ
+306 TQQ
-321 GAPQRP
+321 GATQQGSVGRG
-327 VDRRPAAQAPP
+327 PAEQAPS
-338 VREIRTPGGTIHDL
+338 VREISTPGGTIHDL

-372 PLVLRPGAEN
+372 PLVLRPGTEA
-382 AHHLDPDQDD
+382 AHQLDPDRGD

-410 VSTPAGRGPWPTLF
+410 VSTPVGHGPWPTLF

-445 VGRGYAVVRTNYR
+445 VGHGYAVVRTNYR

-526 GMAAQPIADYPAAY
+526 GMAAQPIADYPATY
-540 RATTPALRELDRQLF
+540 RTTTPALRELDRQLF

-565 YRAADPRSYVHR
+565 YRAADPRSYVHQ

-605 RRRAVPHELLWVD
+605 RRLAVPHELLWVD

-640 EHAWPAPLPRSPR
+640 GHAWPAPHPRPPR
-653 GDRPEAPA
+653 GDCPEVPT
-661 EPMEG
+661 ERMEG

>member
-8 PGFAALAADRAVETR
+8 PGFAALAAGRAVETR
-23 LVDERWQAVAWDLS
+23 LVEERWQAVAWDLG

-43 VTDRPEG
+43 VTDRPGG

-58 DGDAIWWFDAD
+58 DGDAIWWFDSD
-69 SAGEGRWRREPFTG
+69 SDERGRWRREPF
-83 AADDS
+83 A
-88 GGTDGSGTP
+88 GGP
-97 NRSGT
+97 
-102 ANGPGTAD
+102 D
-110 GEALHGVPPGRAY
+110 GEALHGVPPGRPY

-159 SVPGYLG
+159 SAPGYLS

-183 DGDDAVVLWPTDAQ
+183 DGDDAVLLWRTDGGPAVS
-197 AAPRAGGRTDSP
+197 AAGG
-209 AARPLRLA
+209 
-217 GDRRLR
+217 GGLR

-230 PLALLE
+230 PLAVLD
-236 PELLLVVEEDERYT
+236 PELLLVVEEDDRYA
-250 VATWRAGPGLRRCP
+250 VATWRADTGLRRYP
-264 GLSFDS
+264 GLSFDA

-282 VLIQHEQA
+282 VLIQHERA
-290 GRSRLLVA
+290 GRSRLLLA
-298 DLGPRPGR
+298 ELDPS
-306 TAPQQEAPQQEAPQQ
+306 
-321 GAPQRP
+321 P
-327 VDRRPAAQAPP
+327 V
-338 VREIRTPGGTIHDL
+338 VRELGTPGGTIHDL

-372 PLVLRPGAEN
+372 PLVLRPEERARTEEGTGAGVGT
-382 AHHLDPDQDD
+382 AARSGPDPDHPDPD
-392 TSRSRRWT
+392 HPGLDLDGTSRGRRWT

-410 VSTPAGRGPWPTLF
+410 VSTPPGRGPWPTLF

-437 YDPRVNAL
+437 YDPRVNIL
-445 VGRGYAVVRTNYR
+445 VGHGYAVVRTNYR

-471 GHRVGLAQI
+471 EHRVGLAQI

-490 VADGTALAE
+490 VADGTAIAD

-511 LTLLAMGAQPELWSL
+511 LTLLAMGVQPDLWSL
-526 GMAAQPIADYPAAY
+526 GMAAQPIADYPATY
-540 RATTPALRELDRQLF
+540 RGTTPALRELDRQLF
-555 GGTPDEVPER
+555 GGSPEEVPER

-584 VASRT
+584 VVSRD
-589 DERCPPDQVAR
+589 DERCPPEQVAR

-605 RRRAVPHELLWVD
+605 RRLAVPHELLRVD

-640 EHAWPAPLPRSPR
+640 GQAWPASPAPPHRPPR
-653 GDRPEAPA
+653 GDRPGGTAQ
-661 EPMEG
+661 PMEG

>member
-23 LVDERWQAVAWDLS
+23 LVEERWQAVAWDLR
-37 TDRRRV
+37 TGRRRV
-43 VTDRPEG
+43 VTDRPGG

-69 SAGEGRWRREPFTG
+69 SAGQGRWRREPFAGG
-83 AADDS
+83 A
-88 GGTDGSGTP
+88 GG
-97 NRSGT
+97 
-102 ANGPGTAD
+102 A
-110 GEALHGVPPGRAY
+110 ALHGVPRGRAY

-159 SVPGYLG
+159 SAPGYLS

-183 DGDDAVVLWPTDAQ
+183 DGDDAVLLWPTDAQ
-197 AAPRAGGRTDSP
+197 ADG
-209 AARPLRLA
+209 PLRLA
-217 GDRRLR
+217 GDHRLR

-230 PLALLE
+230 PLAVLE

-250 VATWRAGPGLRRCP
+250 VATWRASTGLRRYP

-270 QISAGWYRGPRG
+270 QISAGWYQGPRG
-282 VLIQHEQA
+282 VLVQHERA
-290 GRSRLLVA
+290 GRSRLLLA
-298 DLGPRPGR
+298 DLDPPTGQG
-306 TAPQQEAPQQEAPQQ
+306 AAQQ
-321 GAPQRP
+321 GP
-327 VDRRPAAQAPP
+327 VGRGPEEQGPEEQGPAEQAPP
-338 VREIRTPGGTIHDL
+338 AREISTPGGTIHDL

-372 PLVLRPGAEN
+372 PLVLRPGTEV
-382 AHHLDPDQDD
+382 AHHLDPDRGD

-410 VSTPAGRGPWPTLF
+410 VSTPVGQGPWPTLF

-445 VGRGYAVVRTNYR
+445 VGHGYAVVRTNYR

-526 GMAAQPIADYPAAY
+526 GMAAQPIADYPATY
-540 RATTPALRELDRQLF
+540 RTTTPALRELDRQLF

-565 YRAADPRSYVHR
+565 YRAADPRSYVHQ

-589 DERCPPDQVAR
+589 DERCPPDQVSR

-605 RRRAVPHELLWVD
+605 RRLAVPHELLWVD

-640 EHAWPAPLPRSPR
+640 GHAWPAPLPRPPR
-653 GDRPEAPA
+653 GDRPEVPA
-661 EPMEG
+661 ELVEG

>member
-1 MTQAFQS
+1 MTQAYQS
-8 PGFAALAADRAVETR
+8 PGFAALAAGRAVETR
-23 LVDERWQAVAWDLS
+23 LVEERWQAVAWDLG

-43 VTDRPEG
+43 VTDRPGG

-69 SAGEGRWRREPFTG
+69 SDERGRWRREPF
-83 AADDS
+83 A
-88 GGTDGSGTP
+88 GGP
-97 NRSGT
+97 
-102 ANGPGTAD
+102 D
-110 GEALHGVPPGRAY
+110 GEALLGVPPGRPY

-159 SVPGYLG
+159 SAPGYLS

-183 DGDDAVVLWPTDAQ
+183 DGDDAVLLWRTDGGPAVG
-197 AAPRAGGRTDSP
+197 AAGG
-209 AARPLRLA
+209 
-217 GDRRLR
+217 GGLR

-230 PLALLE
+230 PLAVPD

-250 VATWRAGPGLRRCP
+250 VATWRADTGLRRYP
-264 GLSFDS
+264 GLSFDA

-282 VLIQHEQA
+282 VLIQHERA
-290 GRSRLLVA
+290 GRSRLLLA
-298 DLGPRPGR
+298 ELDPS
-306 TAPQQEAPQQEAPQQ
+306 
-321 GAPQRP
+321 P
-327 VDRRPAAQAPP
+327 V
-338 VREIRTPGGTIHDL
+338 VRELGTPGGTIHDL

-372 PLVLRPGAEN
+372 PLVLRPEERAEAGAGPG
-382 AHHLDPDQDD
+382 AAARSGPDPDHPDPD
-392 TSRSRRWT
+392 HPGLDLDGTSRRRRWT

-410 VSTPAGRGPWPTLF
+410 VSTPPGRGPWPTLF

-437 YDPRVNAL
+437 YDPRVNIL
-445 VGRGYAVVRTNYR
+445 VGHGYAVVRTNYR

-471 GHRVGLAQI
+471 DHRVGLAQI

-490 VADGTALAE
+490 VADGTALAD

-511 LTLLAMGAQPELWSL
+511 LTLLAMGVQPDLWSL
-526 GMAAQPIADYPAAY
+526 GMAAQPIADYPATY
-540 RATTPALRELDRQLF
+540 RGTTPALRALDLQLF
-555 GGTPDEVPER
+555 GGSPEEVPER

-584 VASRT
+584 VVSRD
-589 DERCPPDQVAR
+589 DERCPPEQVAR

-605 RRRAVPHELLWVD
+605 RRLAVPHELLRVD

-640 EHAWPAPLPRSPR
+640 GQVWPAPPPPPAPPHRPPR
-653 GDRPEAPA
+653 GDRPGGTAQ
-661 EPMEG
+661 PMEG

>member
-23 LVDERWQAVAWDLS
+23 LVEERWQAVAWDLG
-37 TDRRRV
+37 TGRRRV
-43 VTDRPEG
+43 VTDRPGG

-58 DGDAIWWFDAD
+58 DGGAIWWFDAD
-69 SAGEGRWRREPFTG
+69 STGEGRWRREPF
-83 AADDS
+83 A
-88 GGTDGSGTP
+88 GGTG
-97 NRSGT
+97 
-102 ANGPGTAD
+102 
-110 GEALHGVPPGRAY
+110 GEALHGVPAGRAY

-135 VAVGV
+135 VAVGT
-140 DGASHCYVG
+140 DDASHCYVG

-159 SVPGYLG
+159 SAPGYLS
-166 LADLSPDGRLL
+166 LADLSPDGGLIAL
-177 ALGGRP
+177 AGQP
-183 DGDDAVVLWPTDAQ
+183 DGDDAVVLLPTGA
-197 AAPRAGGRTDSP
+197 RTDGHE
-209 AARPLRLA
+209 ADPLRLP
-217 GDRRLR
+217 GNDRVR

-230 PLALLE
+230 PLAPLE
-236 PELLLVVEEDERYT
+236 PELLLVVEEDDRYA
-250 VATWRAGPGLRRCP
+250 VATWRASTGLRRHP
-264 GLSFDS
+264 RLSFDS
-270 QISAGWYRGPRG
+270 QITAGWYQGPRG
-282 VLIQHEQA
+282 VLIQHERA
-290 GRSRLLVA
+290 GRSRLLLA
-298 DLGPRPGR
+298 DLDPPA
-306 TAPQQEAPQQEAPQQ
+306 TAPGQAE
-321 GAPQRP
+321 
-327 VDRRPAAQAPP
+327 QAPP
-338 VREIRTPGGTIHDL
+338 AREIGTPGGTIHDL

-372 PLVLRPGAEN
+372 PLVLRPGAPD
-382 AHHLDPDQDD
+382 AADHPDPGDG
-392 TSRSRRWT
+392 TSRTRRWT
-400 PRPYGRIHSF
+400 PRPYGPIHSF
-410 VSTPAGRGPWPTLF
+410 VTTPAGAGPWPTLF

-437 YDPRVNAL
+437 YDPRVNVL
-445 VGRGYAVVRTNYR
+445 VEQGYAVVRTNYR

-490 VADGTALAE
+490 VADGTALAD

-511 LTLLAMGAQPELWSL
+511 LALLAMGAQPELWSL

-540 RATTPALRELDRQLF
+540 RTTTPALRELDRQLF

-565 YRAADPRSYVHR
+565 YRAADPRAYVHL

-589 DERCPPDQVAR
+589 DERCPPGQVAR

-605 RRRAVPHELLWVD
+605 RRLAVPHELLWVD

-640 EHAWPAPLPRSPR
+640 GHAWSAPLPRAPR
-653 GDRPEAPA
+653 GDRPEGPV
-661 EPMEG
+661 EPGEG

>member
-1 MTQAFQS
+1 MSQAFQS

-23 LVDERWQAVAWDLS
+23 LVEERWQAVAWDLA
-37 TDRRRV
+37 TGLRRV
-43 VTDRPEG
+43 VTDRPGG

-69 SAGEGRWRREPFTG
+69 SAGEGRWRREPF
-83 AADDS
+83 A
-88 GGTDGSGTP
+88 GGTDGE
-97 NRSGT
+97 
-102 ANGPGTAD
+102 ALH
-110 GEALHGVPPGRAY
+110 GEALHGVPRGRAY

-140 DGASHCYVG
+140 DGASHCYLG
-149 PPAGEARLIG
+149 PPSGEARLIG
-159 SVPGYLG
+159 SAPGYLN

-177 ALGGRP
+177 ALGGQP
-183 DGDDAVVLWPTDAQ
+183 DGDDAVVLWSTD
-197 AAPRAGGRTDSP
+197 PRPDS
-209 AARPLRLA
+209 PLRLA
-217 GDRRLR
+217 GDRRSR

-230 PLALLE
+230 PLAALE

-250 VATWRAGPGLRRCP
+250 VATWRASTGLRRHP
-264 GLSFDS
+264 SLSFDS

-282 VLIQHEQA
+282 VLIQHERA
-290 GRSRLLVA
+290 GRSRLLLA
-298 DLGPRPGR
+298 DLAPPTAAGPTP
-306 TAPQQEAPQQEAPQQ
+306 
-321 GAPQRP
+321 
-327 VDRRPAAQAPP
+327 DPAGQAPP
-338 VREIRTPGGTIHDL
+338 AREINTPGGTIHDL

-372 PLVLRPGAEN
+372 PLVLRPGAEG
-382 AHHLDPDQDD
+382 AADDPDPENGH

-410 VSTPAGRGPWPTLF
+410 VSTPVGPGPWPTLF

-445 VGRGYAVVRTNYR
+445 VDHGYAVVRTNYR

-490 VADGTALAE
+490 VADGTALTE

-511 LTLLAMGAQPELWSL
+511 LALLAMGAQPDLWSL
-526 GMAAQPIADYPAAY
+526 GLAAQPIADYPAAY
-540 RATTPALRELDRQLF
+540 RTTTPALRELDRQLF

-565 YRAADPRSYVHR
+565 YRAADPRSYVHQ

-605 RRRAVPHELLWVD
+605 RRLAVPHELLWVD

-640 EHAWPAPLPRSPR
+640 GHAWPAPLPRTPR
-653 GDRPEAPA
+653 GDRPGVPTELV
-661 EPMEG
+661 EG